1 MKRYEVLV
9 TDAFRKKEIHS
20 FQMKNIGIRIE
31 NNLLEIDL
39 SQIGIDLTDLAQM
52 LQKYQLNALEAA
64 LKLSKNCQSL
74 KNIKTYDRNML
85 NDVFE
90 KIELEKLIDQI
101 C

>member
-1 MKRYEVLV
+1 MIE
-9 TDAFRKKEIHS
+9 AFLEQRK
-20 FQMKNIGIRIE
+20 E
-31 NNLLEIDL
+31 N
-39 SQIGIDLTDLAQM
+39 QR